1 MKKRVIT
8 LRKFIEENSKLI
20 SVVGIFGGLTAYFS
34 GINYADNLLS
44 FATFLMFILLC
55 WELWVSFPKSEEAS
69 GIIRI
74 FEVFFIFFVFLVG
87 GYMFTTFK
95 KLLITFS
102 VFPFM
107 GLYTL
112 IITKLFDKFKLYK
125 HVRKIAMKNDK
136 LDPLVRAIFSLSV
149 IILVIVLAVLSAN
162 LLSRMFGIV

>member
-44 FATFLMFILLC
+44 FITFSMFILLC

-69 GIIRI
+69 GIIRV
-74 FEVFFIFFVFLVG
+74 FEYFFLCFVFLVG

-95 KLLITFS
+95 KLLLSIS
-102 VFPFM
+102 VLPF
-107 GLYTL
+107 LSFYIL

-125 HVRKIAMKNDK
+125 YVRKIAMKNDK
-136 LDPLVRAIFSLSV
+136 LNPIVRGIFSLSA
-149 IILVIVLAVLSAN
+149 LGLAMFLAVLSAK
-162 LLSRMFGIV
+162 LLFRMFGI